1 MTILELPESVLEY
14 MRQFIT
20 RRPWS
25 AFSSKDVLDVEYE
38 NNDFVGGWM
47 MKQPMLERDK
57 AWRDFMNTSKWF
69 TSMKRKSIYL
79 SLLHVA
85 AFNYLNK
92 REFYDKVN
100 AVIVNKREQ
109 IGINT
114 RRYNLLNSTPINLIL
129 TTNHWNGCNSVYLY
143 DVSSPLDLLV
153 LQDVKVLRLEKC
165 SCHEIRVIRNLQ
177 NVEELELIGCA
188 EVESIEN
195 LPRLTHLKVLECEDL
210 DMTRFNDCP
219 LLKYL
224 HCDRDRGI
232 HSTVLAQLE
241 YLNFADLPLE
251 LMNASLFSYVLN
263 IRDLTVNSIVIPR
276 DLTGLVRLERVNFG
290 EGCEFDERIILPPC
304 VIKIIFCWK
313 CCNINYEDLPLV
325 RHLEFNGCSTLEDFN
340 LTFAHPLKKLIFCQC
355 LNLASITLLQK
366 LGYLEVK
373 QEFGNQFEPVL
384 EEEENQSIQ
393 LYVDKQAKIK
403 RMRIH
408 ALIVIKER
416 A

>member
-195 LPRLTHLKVLECEDL
+195 LPRLTHLKVLECWVFV
-210 DMTRFNDCP
+210 MTKFKNCP

-241 YLNFADLPLE
+241 YLSFSDVLVD
-251 LMNASLFSYVLN
+251 LMNASLFSHILN
-263 IRDLTVNSIVIPR
+263 IRDLALTSIAVPR
-276 DLTGLVRLERVNFG
+276 DLTSLVRLERVKFD
-290 EGCEFDERIILPPC
+290 EHCELDERILLPPSI
-304 VIKIIFCWK
+304 IKIIFCWE
-313 CCNINYEDLPLV
+313 CCNVNYEDLPLL
-325 RHLEFNGCSTLEDFN
+325 RHLEFYACDTIGDFRIAFTHPLKRLIFSQCFN
-340 LTFAHPLKKLIFCQC
+340 LT
-355 LNLASITLLQK
+355 SITLLQK
-366 LGYLEVK
+366 VDCLDVK
-373 QEFGNQFEPVL
+373 QDFRSEYEPNM
-384 EEEENQSIQ
+384 EEESERSIQ
-393 LYVDKQAKIK
+393 LYLHKESKIR
-403 RMRIH
+403 RMRID
-408 ALIVIKER
+408 ALIVV
-416 A
+416 AF